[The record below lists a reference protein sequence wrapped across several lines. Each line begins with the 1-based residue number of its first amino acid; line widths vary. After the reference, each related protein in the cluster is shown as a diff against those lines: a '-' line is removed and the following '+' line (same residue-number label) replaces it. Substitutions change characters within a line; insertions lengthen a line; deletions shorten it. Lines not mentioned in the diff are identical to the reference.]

1 MNSGPVKSGPVI
13 PRPVNSGPVQGGS
26 YQSSEAA
33 LKIVFLCGSLEPGR
47 DGVGDYTRRLAAEC
61 IRQGCDAS
69 ILAICDREDARFNPD
84 QWQIEEY
91 QSDQET
97 PVRCKRWRRNHN
109 WAVKTKGLAEI
120 LREESPDVVS
130 IQFVPY
136 SFNARGVPFGFLRC
150 LSKCRDIGRFQWHV
164 MFHELWIGPQK
175 KRPLSGWVI
184 SRLQREIVRRLQ
196 FCKIVHTHVPRYKES
211 LEGLGIRANPLSLF
225 SNIPCTAPVVE
236 NHSSGEVLNI
246 GFFSQQRPNDDV
258 RDWILDFIAAATLE
272 DRKVRVHFAGAL
284 NRVSESYWKK
294 HLGGKADVVVRG
306 WMSPDQIST
315 YLRSLDLGI
324 TTVPRQLIGKSG
336 TVAAFIE
343 HGTPIAAPCRANA
356 CIGLFCDRDKQFVV
370 DRYSDLKKTPP
381 TVGLQPAKLVSV
393 GNAFLSS
400 LSS

>member
-1 MNSGPVKSGPVI
+1 MPDGLGDWQGCA
-13 PRPVNSGPVQGGS
+13 PRLNAGRVQVGS
-26 YQSSEAA
+26 YQKSEAA

-69 ILAICDREDARFNPD
+69 ILAICDREEARFTPD
-84 QWQIEEY
+84 QWEIEES
-91 QSDQET
+91 QSDDDT

-109 WAVKTKGLAEI
+109 WAWKTKRLAEI
-120 LREESPDVVS
+120 LSDESPDVVS

-136 SFNARGVPFGFLRC
+136 SFNPRGVPFQFLRC
-150 LSKCRDIGRFQWHV
+150 LSKCRELGGFQWHV

-175 KRPLSGWVI
+175 NRPLSGWII
-184 SRLQREIVRRLQ
+184 SRLQRAIVRQLQ
-196 FCKIVHTHVPRYKES
+196 FCNIVHTHVPRYKES

-225 SNIPCTAPVVE
+225 SNIPRTTPIVEKHSMDDVV
-236 NHSSGEVLNI
+236 NI

-258 RDWILDFIAAATLE
+258 RDWILDFIAAAATE
-272 DRKVRVHFAGAL
+272 DRKVCVHFAGAL
-284 NRVSESYWKK
+284 DPESESYWRK
-294 HLGGKADVVVRG
+294 HLGGKANVVARG
-306 WMSPDQIST
+306 WMTPDQIST

-343 HGTPIAAPCRANA
+343 HGTPIAAPCGANA
-356 CIGLFCDRDKQFVV
+356 RIGLFCDSDKQFVV
-370 DRYSDLKKTPP
+370 NCYSDLKKILP
-381 TVGLQPAKLVSV
+381 TVRLQPAKLVSV

-400 LSS
+400 FSS